1 MNTNRKEGVTQL
13 AEAGLLPRAISVRLR
28 APSRP
33 RVRNVNAA
41 HRALTSRS
49 DGALRF
55 AACSSL
61 YSIHF
66 VDSVQ
71 FRSSP
76 SGRTGV
82 SMVDSDALNVATK
95 VRFLPPQP
103 RQRRLL
109 FDNLN
114 ARDARSLERG
124 RSLRRF
130 TTRGAFG
137 RAIARCVEWQDT
149 RLLTGGRK
157 ALGVRFPPSQLTPSS
172 SAGRLLFRNQAVA
185 SATLAGGSVPIV

>member
-33 RVRNVNAA
+33 RARSVNAA
-41 HRALTSRS
+41 HRALASRS
-49 DGALRF
+49 DG
-55 AACSSL
+55 
-61 YSIHF
+61 
-66 VDSVQ
+66 
-71 FRSSP
+71 SSP

-95 VRFLPPQP
+95 VAAWNRSMQRGSPASPARRRFLPPQP
-103 RQRRLL
+103 LQGRLL

-124 RSLRRF
+124 RSLRKL
-130 TTRGAFG
+130 TTRGACG

-172 SAGRLLFRNQAVA
+172 SAGRLPFRNQAVA

>member
-1 MNTNRKEGVTQL
+1 MKTNRKEGVTQL

-28 APSRP
+28 APSHP
-33 RVRNVNAA
+33 RVRSVNAA

-49 DGALRF
+49 DG
-55 AACSSL
+55 
-61 YSIHF
+61 
-66 VDSVQ
+66 
-71 FRSSP
+71 SSP

-82 SMVDSDALNVATK
+82 SMVDNDALNFATK
-95 VRFLPPQP
+95 VLPPQP
-103 RQRRLL
+103 RQGRLL

-130 TTRGAFG
+130 TTRGACG

-172 SAGRLLFRNQAVA
+172 SAGRLLFRN
-185 SATLAGGSVPIV
+185 